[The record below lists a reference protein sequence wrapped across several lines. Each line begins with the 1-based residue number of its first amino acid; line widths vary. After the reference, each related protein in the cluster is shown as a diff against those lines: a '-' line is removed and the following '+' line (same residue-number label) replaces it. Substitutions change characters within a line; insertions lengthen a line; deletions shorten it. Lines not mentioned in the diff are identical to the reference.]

1 MKEMSISD
9 FKTHAL
15 RIIDGVFRTGERIII
30 TRRGKPVAEV
40 IPFENTNEKPIP
52 GKLADT
58 LLYESDIVSPLG
70 PDMWEAKDTMSL
82 LYQPFLPGNSANCWR
97 KRG

>member
-1 MKEMSISD
+1 MREMSISD

-15 RIIDGVFRTGERIII
+15 RIIDGVFRTREPIII

-40 IPFENTNEKPIP
+40 IPFEQPAEKPVP

-58 LLYESDIVSPLG
+58 LLHEGDITSPLG
-70 PDMWEAKDTMSL
+70 SDMWEAS
-82 LYQPFLPGNSANCWR
+82 N
-97 KRG
+97 

>member
-15 RIIDGVFRTGERIII
+15 RIIDGVFRNREPIVI

-40 IPFENTNEKPIP
+40 IPFEAPDEKPVP
-52 GKLADT
+52 GKLAET
-58 LLYESDIVSPLG
+58 LLHEGDITSHLG
-70 PDMWEAKDTMSL
+70 SDMWEA
-82 LYQPFLPGNSANCWR
+82 AN
-97 KRG
+97 

>member
-15 RIIDGVFRTGERIII
+15 RIIDGVFRTRERIVI
-30 TRRGKPVAEV
+30 TRRGKPVAEIV
-40 IPFENTNEKPIP
+40 PFEDPDEKPVP

-58 LLYESDIVSPLG
+58 LLHEGDIISPLG
-70 PDMWEAKDTMSL
+70 SDMWEASV
-82 LYQPFLPGNSANCWR
+82 
-97 KRG
+97 